1 MIVETTVMKM
11 AACCQH
17 VPRWNSTVTTAS
29 VSGVP
34 GCVTVTM
41 TVAMIPMNRIA
52 LLESVKKMSFTART
66 ATASAVCGIV
76 TVTMTVVTIVM
87 NSAT

>member
-1 MIVETTVMKM
+1 M
-11 AACCQH
+11 
-17 VPRWNSTVTTAS
+17 
-29 VSGVP
+29 
-34 GCVTVTM
+34 TM